1 VSICVP
7 ATLAGGEV
15 KLVIILNK
23 EINLILKKTKLFNIE
38 GSDKKEDQLIFGGN
52 PTGILNLNNVKYS
65 WVAGFWKVM
74 LNNHWIP
81 QKVSLVSDKNTVK
94 DLTSYEDEAVKN
106 TLGFLI
112 FLDSL
117 QVNNLPNIA
126 DYITCAGCKSLL
138 TLQAMQE
145 AVHSQSYQYI
155 LESLYSEKDRDEIYE
170 KWRSN
175 PQLSKRN
182 EYIASQMQAFAD
194 NPTEANFKRVQIA
207 NLALEGIY
215 FYQGFNLFDQL
226 AGRKKLVG
234 TQKIID
240 YIKVDENSHVALFTK
255 IIHESMDTSAEQV
268 MIYEILGEAARQE
281 MEWAKTTYGNNILGI
296 SVESSEQFVKHL
308 TNKRLRALR
317 LDPLFEEVA
326 NPYAHLDVAARGNF
340 FEAGAI
346 SDYSQSSAVSG
357 WDDF

>member
-1 VSICVP
+1 MLLEKS
-7 ATLAGGEV
+7 
-15 KLVIILNK
+15 
-23 EINLILKKTKLFNIE
+23 KLFNVE
-38 GSDKKEDQLIFGGN
+38 GNDDKVNQKIFGGN

-65 WVAGFWKVM
+65 WVPSFWKVM

-81 QKVSLVSDKNTVK
+81 EKVSLVSDKNTIK
-94 DLTSYEDEAVKN
+94 ELTEYERQAVKS

-126 DYITCAGCKSLL
+126 DYITCSGCKTLM
-138 TLQAMQE
+138 TLQAFQE

-155 LESLYSEKDRDEIYE
+155 LESLFNEEERNEIYDL
-170 KWRSN
+170 WRDN
-175 PQLSKRN
+175 PFLKKRN
-182 EYIASQMQAFAD
+182 QYIAGQMQAFSD
-194 NPTEANFKRVQIA
+194 DPTEHNFKRVQIA

-234 TQKIID
+234 TQKVID
-240 YIKVDENSHVALFTK
+240 YIRTDEASHVALFTK
-255 IIHESMDTSAEQV
+255 IIHESMDTYKERE

-281 MEWAKTTYGNNILGI
+281 IEWSQETYGDKILGI
-296 SVESSEQFVKHL
+296 STSSSEQYIKYL
-308 TNKRLRALR
+308 TNQRLRALR
-317 LDPLFEEVA
+317 LDPLFEDVM
-326 NPYAHLDVAARGNF
+326 NPYLHLEVNSRSNF
-340 FEAGAI
+340 FESAAVT
-346 SDYSQSSAVSG
+346 DYSQSGAIDG

>member
-1 VSICVP
+1 MF
-7 ATLAGGEV
+7 LE
-15 KLVIILNK
+15 
-23 EINLILKKTKLFNIE
+23 KTKLFNIMGE
-38 GSDKKEDQLIFGGN
+38 DSKEKQQIVGGN

-65 WVAGFWKVM
+65 WVSGFWKVM

-81 QKVSLVSDKNTVK
+81 EKVSLVSDKNTIRE
-94 DLTSYEDEAVKN
+94 LTDYEDKAVRS

-126 DYITCAGCKSLL
+126 DYITCAGTKTLL

-155 LESLYSEKDRDEIYE
+155 LESLYSEKDRNEIYE
-170 KWRSN
+170 EWRSN
-175 PQLSKRN
+175 PQLRVRN
-182 EYIASQMQAFAD
+182 EFIAGQMQAFVD
-194 NPTEANFKRVQIA
+194 NPTDENLKRVQIA

-234 TQKIID
+234 TQKVID
-240 YIKVDENSHVALFTK
+240 YIRVDENSHVALFTK
-255 IIHESMDTSAEQV
+255 IIHETMDTYKERE

-281 MEWAKTTYGNNILGI
+281 IEWSQSTYGDSILGI
-296 SVESSEQFVKHL
+296 SKDSSEQYIKFL
-308 TNKRLRALR
+308 TNKRLRGLR
-317 LDPLFEEVA
+317 LDPLFEAVV
-326 NPYAHLDVAARGNF
+326 NPYMHLEVKARSNF
-340 FEAGAI
+340 FESAAVT
-346 SDYSQSSAVSG
+346 DYSQSGAVSG

>member
-1 VSICVP
+1 M
-7 ATLAGGEV
+7 LLE
-15 KLVIILNK
+15 
-23 EINLILKKTKLFNIE
+23 KTKLFNIGGE
-38 GSDKKEDQLIFGGN
+38 DAKEKQQMIGGN

-65 WVAGFWKVM
+65 WVSGFWKVM

-81 QKVSLVSDKNTVK
+81 EKVSLVSDKNTIK
-94 DLTSYEDEAVKN
+94 ELTDYEDKSVRS

-126 DYITCAGCKSLL
+126 DYITCAGTKTLL

-155 LESLYSEKDRDEIYE
+155 LESLYSEKDRNEIYE
-170 KWRSN
+170 EWRSN
-175 PQLSKRN
+175 PQLRLRN
-182 EYIASQMQAFAD
+182 EFIAGQMQAFVD
-194 NPTEANFKRVQIA
+194 NPTDENFKRVQVA

-234 TQKIID
+234 TQKVID
-240 YIKVDENSHVALFTK
+240 YIRVDENSHVALFTK
-255 IIHESMDTSAEQV
+255 IIHENMDTYKERK

-281 MEWAKTTYGNNILGI
+281 IEWSQGTYGDNILGI
-296 SVESSEQFVKHL
+296 SKNSSAQYIKFL
-308 TNKRLRALR
+308 TNKRLRGLR

-326 NPYAHLDVAARGNF
+326 NPYVHLEVKARSNF
-340 FEAGAI
+340 FESAAVT
-346 SDYSQSSAVSG
+346 DYSQSGAVVG